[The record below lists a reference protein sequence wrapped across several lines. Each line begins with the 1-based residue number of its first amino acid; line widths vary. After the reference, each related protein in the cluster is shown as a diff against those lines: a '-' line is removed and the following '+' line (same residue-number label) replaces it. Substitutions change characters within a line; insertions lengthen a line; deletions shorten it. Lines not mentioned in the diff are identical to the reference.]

1 MPIWT
6 SEPGIPHQDPDFRLL
21 YVGSD
26 QRWLAALR
34 KVLREPEFHIVSCS
48 DRGSAVLFLRGDP
61 EYHLLL
67 FELEL
72 RDKRG
77 LELTRLARSLPHREG
92 LPIIIVAGREV
103 TDQLAKSAR
112 RAGANEYLTKT
123 GDISVAA
130 ESIQR
135 HLRKYPPVA
144 FGTPNW

>member
-1 MPIWT
+1 MPIRID
-6 SEPGIPHQDPDFRLL
+6 EPAIPYQNPNFRLL

-26 QRWLAALR
+26 QAWLAALR
-34 KVLREPEFHIVSCS
+34 KVLRKPEFHIVSCH

-61 EYHLLL
+61 RYHLLL

-103 TDQLAKSAR
+103 ADQLAKRAR
-112 RAGANEYLTKT
+112 SAGANECLTKT
-123 GDISVAA
+123 GDITLAA

-135 HLRKYPPVA
+135 HLRKIHA
-144 FGTPNW
+144 GRLWNS